1 MPYQII
7 FLLFSFYVRVRGFS
21 RTKSYIYG
29 GLFCEKNETAKSTE
43 LFSQ

>member
-7 FLLFSFYVRVRGFS
+7 FLLFSLYVRVRGVS

-29 GLFCEKNETAKSTE
+29 GLFCKKNDTAKSTK
-43 LFSQ
+43 LFLQ